1 MAGRYD
7 KQIKALRL
15 LVVEAE
21 TERSIAPHL
30 TAAGFT
36 DVTSCGD
43 LIDAAALFVQ
53 DLEADRG
60 FKVVFLEWAKFER
73 IGAERVKTWF
83 DSPRTQVFALIER
96 EPDEALR
103 RRILEAGCAAVIH
116 HDDDGRVLVARAEIP
131 LLNYYL
137 SREVRRSDREN
148 QRLFLNIL
156 QFMAKTMEAKDPHTR
171 SHSENVADHA
181 FKIAQ
186 RLGYDEEHLERIAM
200 AGVLHDFGKVG
211 IREDILNKP
220 DALTAGEYRLVQN
233 HPHIASTILEPI
245 EELKDII
252 ADIRHHHERFDGT
265 GYPDGLAGEQIPL
278 GARILAVAEAYDTM
292 VYERAYRA
300 AQSHHAACEE
310 LRKGVGT
317 QFDPKIVHVFL
328 EFLVE
333 QEAEQPAEELET
345 EESETE
351 SESDLPSSLET
362 MMARVEETSHKPLR
376 PVTGPPPTDKK
387 KDKKI
392 AQRKGIKKKGKKKK
406 S

>member
-7 KQIKALRL
+7 NQIKALRL

-36 DVTSCGD
+36 DVTSYHSLGQ
-43 LIDAAALFVQ
+43 AAAAFVR
-53 DLEADRG
+53 DLEAGQG
-60 FKVVFLEWAKFER
+60 FDVVFLEWALFER
-73 IGAERVKTWF
+73 MRAERVQAWF
-83 DSPRTQVFALIER
+83 DSPRTQVFALVER

-103 RRILEAGCAAVIH
+103 RRRQEAGCAAVIH
-116 HDDDGRVLVARAEIP
+116 YGDDGRVLVARAEI
-131 LLNYYL
+131 LLLDHYL
-137 SREVRRSDREN
+137 RREVRRSDREN

-171 SHSENVADHA
+171 YHSENVADHA
-181 FKIAQ
+181 FKIAR

-220 DALTAGEYRLVQN
+220 DTLTAGEYRLVQN

-265 GYPDGLAGEQIPL
+265 GYPDGLAGEKIPL

-292 VYERAYRA
+292 VYERTYRA

-310 LRKGVGT
+310 LRKGAGT
-317 QFDPKIVHVFL
+317 QFDPKVVHVFL
-328 EFLVE
+328 ETLAK
-333 QEAEQPAEELET
+333 QEAEQPAEEPET
-345 EESETE
+345 ETSETG

-362 MMARVEETSHKPLR
+362 MTERVEETHRKPLR
-376 PVTGPPPTDKK
+376 PVTGPPSADKK
-387 KDKKI
+387 KKKKT
-392 AQRKGIKKKGKKKK
+392 AKRKAKKKKGKR
-406 S
+406 

>member
-7 KQIKALRL
+7 NQIKALRL

-30 TAAGFT
+30 TAADFT
-36 DVTSCGD
+36 DVTSCDSLGR
-43 LIDAAALFVQ
+43 AAALFVK
-53 DLEADRG
+53 DLEAGRG
-60 FKVVFLEWAKFER
+60 FDVVFLEWALFER
-73 IGAERVKTWF
+73 MRAERVQAWF

-96 EPDEALR
+96 ELEEALHR
-103 RRILEAGCAAVIH
+103 RLEDAGCAAVIH
-116 HDDDGRVLVARAEIP
+116 HYDDSRVLVARAEIL
-131 LLNYYL
+131 LLNHYL
-137 SREVRRSDREN
+137 SREVRLSDRKN

-156 QFMAKTMEAKDPHTR
+156 QFMAKTMEAKDPYTR

-220 DALTAGEYRLVQN
+220 AALTAGEYRLVQN
-233 HPHIASTILEPI
+233 HPLIASTILEPI

-265 GYPDGLAGEQIPL
+265 GYPDGLAGEKIPL

-292 VYERAYRA
+292 VYERTYRA

-310 LRKGVGT
+310 LRKGAGT
-317 QFDPKIVHVFL
+317 QFDPQVVHVFL
-328 EFLVE
+328 ETLAE
-333 QEAEQPAEELET
+333 QEAEQPTEEPET
-345 EESETE
+345 ETSETG

-362 MMARVEETSHKPLR
+362 MMGRVEETRRKPLR
-376 PVTGPPPTDKK
+376 PVTGPSPQSADTKK
-387 KDKKI
+387 TGKHKAKN
-392 AQRKGIKKKGKKKK
+392 KKGKRKKF
-406 S
+406 